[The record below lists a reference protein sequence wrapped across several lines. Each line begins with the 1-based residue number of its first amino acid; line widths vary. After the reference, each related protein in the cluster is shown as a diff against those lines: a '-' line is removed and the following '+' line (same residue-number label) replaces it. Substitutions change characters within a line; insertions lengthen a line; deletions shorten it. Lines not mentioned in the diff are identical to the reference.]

1 MRCCV
6 GPKRTRGRPEVEAVA
21 AMVDAAFP
29 LHGNDLPRDH
39 RLLLA
44 QALTE
49 ALPWL
54 GTEPQAAVLPVR
66 LVGGTVEP
74 ALLSA
79 RSRLLLRVPRG
90 RTPELQV
97 LAGQTLRVGASEV
110 TLGAPQVRDLL
121 PHATLY
127 AHFVDAGPAD
137 EIGFLDAIG
146 EQLIRLGVLC
156 HRVCGREQ
164 QVQGPTRTLHGYS
177 LMLHG
182 LRARDSLRM
191 LEQGLGE
198 HRLMGCG
205 VFVPHKS
212 AAAVG
217 D

>member
-1 MRCCV
+1 MV
-6 GPKRTRGRPEVEAVA
+6 DVHLPLRGREI
-21 AMVDAAFP
+21 
-29 LHGNDLPRDH
+29 PRDH

-44 QALTE
+44 DALAR

-54 GTEPQAAVLPVR
+54 ADDPGTAIHPVR
-66 LVGGTVEP
+66 LVPGG
-74 ALLSA
+74 AARSLLSSRA
-79 RSRLLLRVPRG
+79 RLVIRVRRERVADLAALG
-90 RTPELQV
+90 GHTLD
-97 LAGQTLRVGASEV
+97 LAGCALQ
-110 TLGAPQVRDLL
+110 LGAPHVRELL

-127 AHFVDAGPAD
+127 AHFVDAGAAD
-137 EIGFLDAIG
+137 EAAFLESVAEQLVQLDAA
-146 EQLIRLGVLC
+146 C

-164 QVQGPTRTLHGYS
+164 RLLGPGEALHGFS

-182 LRARDSLRM
+182 LRAAASLRVQ
-191 LEQGLGE
+191 EQGLGA

>member
-1 MRCCV
+1 MNATLAPR
-6 GPKRTRGRPEVEAVA
+6 
-21 AMVDAAFP
+21 VDVAFP
-29 LHGNDLPRDH
+29 LHASDLPRDH

-44 QALTE
+44 LALAE

-54 GTEPQAAVLPVR
+54 ADDPHAAVHPVR
-66 LVGGTVEP
+66 VVHGTDER

-79 RSRLLLRVPRG
+79 RSRLVLRVTRERAADLGVLSG
-90 RTPELQV
+90 RTLRAGGSEL
-97 LAGQTLRVGASEV
+97 R
-110 TLGAPQVRDLL
+110 LGEPQSRELL
-121 PHATLY
+121 PHTTLY
-127 AHFVDAGPAD
+127 AHFVDAGDAD
-137 EIGFLDAIG
+137 EAAFLDAIADEL
-146 EQLIRLGVLC
+146 EQLDVRC

-164 QVQGPTRTLHGYS
+164 RVRGPGHALHGFS

-182 LRARDSLRM
+182 LGTQASLRV
-191 LEQGLGE
+191 LEQGLGA